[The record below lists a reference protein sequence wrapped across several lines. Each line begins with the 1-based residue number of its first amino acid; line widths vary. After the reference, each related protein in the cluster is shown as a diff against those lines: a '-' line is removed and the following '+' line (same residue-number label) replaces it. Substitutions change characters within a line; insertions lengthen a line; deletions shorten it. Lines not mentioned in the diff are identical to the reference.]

1 MTEKNWYETEADGDR
16 GGWYAPLSDS
26 PAPAPSRKPHSPWK
40 AAALVLGLLLL
51 LVSSCLFF
59 RRDGE
64 GEEPESPDRDFAFQW
79 DFGRDGAPSLP
90 DGDKDGFADS
100 FQDFFQEYYSSVE
113 SAEPCDIPTVEAP
126 EGLSIELRE
135 SREEELSLQE
145 IYRRCSPFI
154 VAVSAYP
161 DESSDLRYSWGTGV
175 VLTRDGYI
183 VTNSHVVEGACRAR
197 VTLQDDREFE
207 ARLVGNDSRS
217 DIAVLKIEANDLTPA
232 EFGRADTLQVGD
244 SVVALGNPLGDS
256 FRCTMTDGIITGIG
270 RDISY
275 HGATLTLLQTN
286 AAINEGNSG
295 GALFNMYGQVVGIT
309 NMKMMSYFSSI
320 EGIGFAI
327 PSSTVKAVVDQL
339 AENGE
344 VRGRPSIGITVG
356 AIPQEAVENY
366 ELPEGLYISAVAEN
380 SDAAAQGIREGDILL
395 SIDGQSVSAT
405 EEVAAIRDTKGVG
418 DSLRF
423 TIWRQGETFE
433 VDVRL
438 MDTNDLY

>member
-1 MTEKNWYETEADGDR
+1 MSNLDR
-16 GGWYAPLSDS
+16 KGGSWYAPLERPRTEKKKRRPKSTWLWIGL
-26 PAPAPSRKPHSPWK
+26 PV
-40 AAALVLGLLLL
+40 LVLLLIVGTSLAFAGTGSTTPGAMPSDWSDYL
-51 LVSSCLFF
+51 ENFYQSSQSDTL
-59 RRDGE
+59 E
-64 GEEPESPDRDFAFQW
+64 
-79 DFGRDGAPSLP
+79 
-90 DGDKDGFADS
+90 
-100 FQDFFQEYYSSVE
+100 
-113 SAEPCDIPTVEAP
+113 T
-126 EGLSIELRE
+126 SIESTVLEQPFTLPRAQPGE
-135 SREEELSLQE
+135 QELSLQE
-145 IYRRCSPFI
+145 LYAACADSI
-154 VAVSAYP
+154 VGITAYP
-161 DESSDLRYSWGTGV
+161 EDQDGYYWGTGV
-175 VLTRDGYI
+175 IADEAGLI
-183 VTNSHVVEGACRAR
+183 VTNAHVIEGCASAE
-197 VTLQDDREFE
+197 VTLYNNESYE
-207 ARLVGNDSRS
+207 ALLVGADAVS
-217 DIAVLKIEANDLTPA
+217 DLALLKIDCSGLPA
-232 EFGRADTLQVGD
+232 ASFGDISSLSVGD
-244 SVVALGNPLGDS
+244 PVAAIGNPLS
-256 FRCTMTDGIITGIG
+256 EEFRSTLTNGIISAIDRGMNYNGHTM
-270 RDISY
+270 S
-275 HGATLTLLQTN
+275 LLQTN

-395 SIDGQSVSAT
+395 AIDGQSVSTT

-418 DSLRF
+418 DSMRF

-438 MDTNDLY
+438 MDTNDIY

>member
-1 MTEKNWYETEADGDR
+1 MSNLDR
-16 GGWYAPLSDS
+16 KGGSWYAPLERPRTEKKKRRPKSTWLWIGL
-26 PAPAPSRKPHSPWK
+26 PV
-40 AAALVLGLLLL
+40 LVLLLIVGTSLAFAGTGSTSPGAMPSDWSDYL
-51 LVSSCLFF
+51 ENFYQSSQSDTL
-59 RRDGE
+59 E
-64 GEEPESPDRDFAFQW
+64 
-79 DFGRDGAPSLP
+79 
-90 DGDKDGFADS
+90 
-100 FQDFFQEYYSSVE
+100 
-113 SAEPCDIPTVEAP
+113 T
-126 EGLSIELRE
+126 SIERTVLE
-135 SREEELSLQE
+135 QPFTLPLAQPGEQELSLQE
-145 IYRRCSPFI
+145 LYAACADSI
-154 VAVSAYP
+154 VGITAYP
-161 DESSDLRYSWGTGV
+161 EDQDGYYWGTGV
-175 VLTRDGYI
+175 IADEAGLI
-183 VTNSHVVEGACRAR
+183 VTNAHVIEGCASAE
-197 VTLQDDREFE
+197 VTLYNNESYE
-207 ARLVGNDSRS
+207 ALLVGADAVS
-217 DIAVLKIEANDLTPA
+217 DLALLKIDCSGLPA
-232 EFGRADTLQVGD
+232 ASFGDISSLSVGD
-244 SVVALGNPLGDS
+244 PVAAIGNPLS
-256 FRCTMTDGIITGIG
+256 EEFRSTLTNGIISAIDRGMDYNGHTM
-270 RDISY
+270 S
-275 HGATLTLLQTN
+275 LLQTN
-286 AAINEGNSG
+286 AAINQGNSG

-395 SIDGQSVSAT
+395 AIEGQSVSTT

-438 MDTNDLY
+438 MDTNDIY

>member
-1 MTEKNWYETEADGDR
+1 MSNLDR
-16 GGWYAPLSDS
+16 KGGSWYAPLERPRTEKKKRRPKSTWLWIGL
-26 PAPAPSRKPHSPWK
+26 PV
-40 AAALVLGLLLL
+40 LVLLLIVGTSLAFAGTGSTSPGAMPSDWSDYL
-51 LVSSCLFF
+51 ENFYQSSQSDTLETGIERTVLEQPFTLPLAQP
-59 RRDGE
+59 GE
-64 GEEPESPDRDFAFQW
+64 Q
-79 DFGRDGAPSLP
+79 
-90 DGDKDGFADS
+90 
-100 FQDFFQEYYSSVE
+100 
-113 SAEPCDIPTVEAP
+113 
-126 EGLSIELRE
+126 
-135 SREEELSLQE
+135 ELSLQE
-145 IYRRCSPFI
+145 LYAACADSI
-154 VAVSAYP
+154 VGITAYP
-161 DESSDLRYSWGTGV
+161 EDQDGYYWGTGV
-175 VLTRDGYI
+175 IADEAGLI
-183 VTNSHVVEGACRAR
+183 VTNAHVIEGCASAE
-197 VTLQDDREFE
+197 VTLYNNESYE
-207 ARLVGNDSRS
+207 ALLVGADAVS
-217 DIAVLKIEANDLTPA
+217 DLALLKIDCSGLPA
-232 EFGRADTLQVGD
+232 ASFGDISSLSVGD
-244 SVVALGNPLGDS
+244 PVAAIGNPLS
-256 FRCTMTDGIITGIG
+256 EEFRSTLTNGIISAIDRGMNYNGHTM
-270 RDISY
+270 S
-275 HGATLTLLQTN
+275 LLQTN

-395 SIDGQSVSAT
+395 AIDGQSVSTT

-438 MDTNDLY
+438 MDTNDIY

>member
-1 MTEKNWYETEADGDR
+1 MSNLDR
-16 GGWYAPLSDS
+16 KGGSWYAPLERPRTEKKKRRPKSTWLWIGL
-26 PAPAPSRKPHSPWK
+26 PV
-40 AAALVLGLLLL
+40 LVLLLIVGTSLAFAGTGSTSPGAMPSDWSDYL
-51 LVSSCLFF
+51 ENFYQSSQSDAL
-59 RRDGE
+59 E
-64 GEEPESPDRDFAFQW
+64 
-79 DFGRDGAPSLP
+79 
-90 DGDKDGFADS
+90 
-100 FQDFFQEYYSSVE
+100 
-113 SAEPCDIPTVEAP
+113 T
-126 EGLSIELRE
+126 SIERTVLE
-135 SREEELSLQE
+135 QPFTLPLAQPGEQELSLQE
-145 IYRRCSPFI
+145 LYAACADSI
-154 VAVSAYP
+154 VGITAYP
-161 DESSDLRYSWGTGV
+161 EDQDGYYWGTGV
-175 VLTRDGYI
+175 IADEAGLI
-183 VTNSHVVEGACRAR
+183 VTNAHVIEGCASAE
-197 VTLQDDREFE
+197 VTLYNNESYE
-207 ARLVGNDSRS
+207 ALLVGADAVS
-217 DIAVLKIEANDLTPA
+217 DLALLKIDCSGLPA
-232 EFGRADTLQVGD
+232 ASFGDISSLSVGD
-244 SVVALGNPLGDS
+244 PVAAIGNPLS
-256 FRCTMTDGIITGIG
+256 EEFRSTLTNGIISAIDRGMNYNGHTM
-270 RDISY
+270 S
-275 HGATLTLLQTN
+275 LLQTN

-395 SIDGQSVSAT
+395 AIDGQSVSTT

-438 MDTNDLY
+438 MDTNDIY

>member
-1 MTEKNWYETEADGDR
+1 MSNLDR
-16 GGWYAPLSDS
+16 KGGSWYAPLERPRTEKKKRRPKSTWLWIGL
-26 PAPAPSRKPHSPWK
+26 PV
-40 AAALVLGLLLL
+40 LVLLLIVGTSLAFAGTGSTSPGAMPSDWSDYL
-51 LVSSCLFF
+51 ENFYQSSQNDTL
-59 RRDGE
+59 E
-64 GEEPESPDRDFAFQW
+64 
-79 DFGRDGAPSLP
+79 
-90 DGDKDGFADS
+90 
-100 FQDFFQEYYSSVE
+100 
-113 SAEPCDIPTVEAP
+113 T
-126 EGLSIELRE
+126 SIERTVLE
-135 SREEELSLQE
+135 QPFTLPLAQPGEQELSLQE
-145 IYRRCSPFI
+145 LYAACADSI
-154 VAVSAYP
+154 VGITAYP
-161 DESSDLRYSWGTGV
+161 EDQDGYYWGTGV
-175 VLTRDGYI
+175 IADEAGLI
-183 VTNSHVVEGACRAR
+183 VTNAHVIEGCASAE
-197 VTLQDDREFE
+197 VTLYNNESYE
-207 ARLVGNDSRS
+207 ALLVGADAVS
-217 DIAVLKIEANDLTPA
+217 DLALLKIDCSGLPA
-232 EFGRADTLQVGD
+232 ASFGDISSLSVGD
-244 SVVALGNPLGDS
+244 PVAAIGNPLS
-256 FRCTMTDGIITGIG
+256 EEFRSTLTNGIISAIDRGMNYNGHTM
-270 RDISY
+270 S
-275 HGATLTLLQTN
+275 LLQTN
-286 AAINEGNSG
+286 AAINQGNSG

-395 SIDGQSVSAT
+395 AIDGQSVSTT

-438 MDTNDLY
+438 MDTNDIY

>member
-1 MTEKNWYETEADGDR
+1 MSNLDR
-16 GGWYAPLSDS
+16 KGGSWYAPLERPRTEKKKRRPKSTWLWIGL
-26 PAPAPSRKPHSPWK
+26 PV
-40 AAALVLGLLLL
+40 LVLLLIVGTSLAFAGTGSTSPGAMPSDWNDYL
-51 LVSSCLFF
+51 EDFYQSSQSDAL
-59 RRDGE
+59 E
-64 GEEPESPDRDFAFQW
+64 
-79 DFGRDGAPSLP
+79 
-90 DGDKDGFADS
+90 
-100 FQDFFQEYYSSVE
+100 
-113 SAEPCDIPTVEAP
+113 T
-126 EGLSIELRE
+126 SIERTVLDQAFTLPLAQPGE
-135 SREEELSLQE
+135 QELSLQE
-145 IYRRCSPFI
+145 LYAACADSI
-154 VAVSAYP
+154 VGITAYP
-161 DESSDLRYSWGTGV
+161 EDQDGYYWGTGV
-175 VLTRDGYI
+175 IADEAGLI
-183 VTNSHVVEGACRAR
+183 VTNAHVIEGCASAE
-197 VTLQDDREFE
+197 VTLYNNESYE
-207 ARLVGNDSRS
+207 ALLVGADAVS
-217 DIAVLKIEANDLTPA
+217 DLALLKIDCSGLPA
-232 EFGRADTLQVGD
+232 ASFGDISSLSVGD
-244 SVVALGNPLGDS
+244 PVAAIGNPLS
-256 FRCTMTDGIITGIG
+256 EEFRSTLTNGIISAIDRGMNYNGHTM
-270 RDISY
+270 S
-275 HGATLTLLQTN
+275 LLQTN

-395 SIDGQSVSAT
+395 AIDGQSVSTT

-438 MDTNDLY
+438 MDTNDIY

>member
-1 MTEKNWYETEADGDR
+1 MSNLDR
-16 GGWYAPLSDS
+16 KGGSWYAPLERPRTEKKKRRPKSTWLWIGL
-26 PAPAPSRKPHSPWK
+26 PV
-40 AAALVLGLLLL
+40 LVLVLIVGTSLAFAGTGSTSPGAMPSDWSDYLENFYQ
-51 LVSSCLFF
+51 SSQSDTL
-59 RRDGE
+59 E
-64 GEEPESPDRDFAFQW
+64 
-79 DFGRDGAPSLP
+79 
-90 DGDKDGFADS
+90 
-100 FQDFFQEYYSSVE
+100 
-113 SAEPCDIPTVEAP
+113 T
-126 EGLSIELRE
+126 SIERTVLE
-135 SREEELSLQE
+135 QPFTLPLAQPGEQELSLQE
-145 IYRRCSPFI
+145 LYAACADSI
-154 VAVSAYP
+154 VGITAYP
-161 DESSDLRYSWGTGV
+161 EDQDGYYWGTGV
-175 VLTRDGYI
+175 IADEAGLI
-183 VTNSHVVEGACRAR
+183 VTNAHVIEGCASAE
-197 VTLQDDREFE
+197 VTLYNNESYE
-207 ARLVGNDSRS
+207 ALLVGADAVS
-217 DIAVLKIEANDLTPA
+217 DLALLKIDCSGLPA
-232 EFGRADTLQVGD
+232 ASFGDISSLSVGD
-244 SVVALGNPLGDS
+244 PVAAIGNPLS
-256 FRCTMTDGIITGIG
+256 EEFRSTLTNGIISAIDRGMNYNGHTM
-270 RDISY
+270 S
-275 HGATLTLLQTN
+275 LLQTN

-395 SIDGQSVSAT
+395 AIDGQSVSTT

-438 MDTNDLY
+438 MDTNDIY

>member
-1 MTEKNWYETEADGDR
+1 MSNLDR
-16 GGWYAPLSDS
+16 KGGSWYAPLERPRTEKKKRRPKSIWLWIGL
-26 PAPAPSRKPHSPWK
+26 PV
-40 AAALVLGLLLL
+40 LVLLLIVGTSLAFAGTGSTTPGAMPSDWSDYL
-51 LVSSCLFF
+51 ENFYQSSQSDTL
-59 RRDGE
+59 E
-64 GEEPESPDRDFAFQW
+64 
-79 DFGRDGAPSLP
+79 
-90 DGDKDGFADS
+90 
-100 FQDFFQEYYSSVE
+100 
-113 SAEPCDIPTVEAP
+113 T
-126 EGLSIELRE
+126 SIERTVLDQAFTLPLAQPGE
-135 SREEELSLQE
+135 QELSLQE
-145 IYRRCSPFI
+145 LYAACADSI
-154 VAVSAYP
+154 VGITAYP
-161 DESSDLRYSWGTGV
+161 EDQDGYYWGTGV
-175 VLTRDGYI
+175 IADEAGLI
-183 VTNSHVVEGACRAR
+183 VTNAHVIEGCASAE
-197 VTLQDDREFE
+197 VTLYNNESYE
-207 ARLVGNDSRS
+207 ALLVGADAVS
-217 DIAVLKIEANDLTPA
+217 DLALLKIDCSGLPA
-232 EFGRADTLQVGD
+232 ASFGDISSLSVGD
-244 SVVALGNPLGDS
+244 PVAAIGNPLS
-256 FRCTMTDGIITGIG
+256 EEFRSTLTNGIISAIDRGMNYNGHTM
-270 RDISY
+270 S
-275 HGATLTLLQTN
+275 LLQTN

-395 SIDGQSVSAT
+395 AIDGQSVSTT

-438 MDTNDLY
+438 MDTNDIY

>member
-1 MTEKNWYETEADGDR
+1 MSNLDR
-16 GGWYAPLSDS
+16 NGGGWYAPLERPKTEKKKKRSF
-26 PAPAPSRKPHSPWK
+26 KSPWLWIGLPV
-40 AAALVLGLLLL
+40 LVLLLIVGTSLAFAGTGSTAPGAMPKDWNDYL
-51 LVSSCLFF
+51 EDFYQSSQSDALETSIERTVLEQPF
-59 RRDGE
+59 
-64 GEEPESPDRDFAFQW
+64 
-79 DFGRDGAPSLP
+79 SL
-90 DGDKDGFADS
+90 S
-100 FQDFFQEYYSSVE
+100 L
-113 SAEPCDIPTVEAP
+113 AEPGEQ
-126 EGLSIELRE
+126 
-135 SREEELSLQE
+135 ELSLQE
-145 IYRRCSPFI
+145 LYAACADSI
-154 VAVSAYP
+154 VGITAYP
-161 DESSDLRYSWGTGV
+161 EDQNGYYWGTGV
-175 VLTRDGYI
+175 IAGENGLI
-183 VTNSHVVEGACRAR
+183 ITNAHVIEGCASAE
-197 VTLQDDREFE
+197 VTLYNNESYE
-207 ARLVGNDSRS
+207 ALLVGADAVS
-217 DIAVLKIEANDLTPA
+217 DLALLKIDCTGLPA
-232 EFGRADTLQVGD
+232 ASFGDISSLSVGD
-244 SVVALGNPLGDS
+244 PVAAIGNPLS
-256 FRCTMTDGIITGIG
+256 EEFRSTLTNGIISAIDRGMNYNGHTM
-270 RDISY
+270 S
-275 HGATLTLLQTN
+275 LLQTN
-286 AAINEGNSG
+286 AAINQGNSG

-395 SIDGQSVSAT
+395 AIDGQSVSTT

-438 MDTNDLY
+438 MDTNDIY

>member
-1 MTEKNWYETEADGDR
+1 MSNLDR
-16 GGWYAPLSDS
+16 KGGSWYAPLERPRTEKKKRRPKSTWLWIGL
-26 PAPAPSRKPHSPWK
+26 PV
-40 AAALVLGLLLL
+40 LVLLLIVGTSLAFAGTGSTSPGAMPSDWSDYL
-51 LVSSCLFF
+51 ENFYQSSQSDAL
-59 RRDGE
+59 E
-64 GEEPESPDRDFAFQW
+64 
-79 DFGRDGAPSLP
+79 
-90 DGDKDGFADS
+90 
-100 FQDFFQEYYSSVE
+100 
-113 SAEPCDIPTVEAP
+113 T
-126 EGLSIELRE
+126 SIERTVLE
-135 SREEELSLQE
+135 QPFTLPLAQPGEQELSLQE
-145 IYRRCSPFI
+145 LYAACADSI
-154 VAVSAYP
+154 VGITAYP
-161 DESSDLRYSWGTGV
+161 EDQDGYFWGTGV
-175 VLTRDGYI
+175 IADEAGLI
-183 VTNSHVVEGACRAR
+183 VTNAHVIEGCASAE
-197 VTLQDDREFE
+197 VTLYNNESYE
-207 ARLVGNDSRS
+207 ALLVGADAVS
-217 DIAVLKIEANDLTPA
+217 DLALLKIDCSGLPA
-232 EFGRADTLQVGD
+232 ASFGDISSLSVGD
-244 SVVALGNPLGDS
+244 PVAAIGNPLS
-256 FRCTMTDGIITGIG
+256 EEFRSTLTNGIISAIDRGMNYNGHTM
-270 RDISY
+270 S
-275 HGATLTLLQTN
+275 LLQTN
-286 AAINEGNSG
+286 AAINQGNSG

-395 SIDGQSVSAT
+395 AIDGQSVSTT

-438 MDTNDLY
+438 MDTNDIY

>member
-1 MTEKNWYETEADGDR
+1 MSNLDR
-16 GGWYAPLSDS
+16 KGGSWYAPLERPRTEKKKRRPKSTWLWIGL
-26 PAPAPSRKPHSPWK
+26 PV
-40 AAALVLGLLLL
+40 LVLLLIVGTSLAFAGTGSTSPGAMPKDWNDYL
-51 LVSSCLFF
+51 ENFYQSSQSDAL
-59 RRDGE
+59 E
-64 GEEPESPDRDFAFQW
+64 
-79 DFGRDGAPSLP
+79 
-90 DGDKDGFADS
+90 
-100 FQDFFQEYYSSVE
+100 
-113 SAEPCDIPTVEAP
+113 T
-126 EGLSIELRE
+126 SIERTVLE
-135 SREEELSLQE
+135 QPFTLPLAQPGEQELSLQE
-145 IYRRCSPFI
+145 LYAACADSI
-154 VAVSAYP
+154 VGITAYP
-161 DESSDLRYSWGTGV
+161 EDQDGYYWGTGV
-175 VLTRDGYI
+175 IADEAGLI
-183 VTNSHVVEGACRAR
+183 VTNAHVIEGCASAE
-197 VTLQDDREFE
+197 VTLYNNESYE
-207 ARLVGNDSRS
+207 ALLVGADAVS
-217 DIAVLKIEANDLTPA
+217 DLALLKIDCSGLPA
-232 EFGRADTLQVGD
+232 ASFGDISSLSVGD
-244 SVVALGNPLGDS
+244 PVAAIGNPLS
-256 FRCTMTDGIITGIG
+256 EEFRSTLTNGIISAIDRGMNYNGHTM
-270 RDISY
+270 S
-275 HGATLTLLQTN
+275 LLQTN

-395 SIDGQSVSAT
+395 AIDGQSVSTT

-438 MDTNDLY
+438 MDTNDIY

>member
-1 MTEKNWYETEADGDR
+1 MSNLDR
-16 GGWYAPLSDS
+16 KGGSWYAPLERPRTEKKKRRPKSTWLWIGL
-26 PAPAPSRKPHSPWK
+26 PV
-40 AAALVLGLLLL
+40 LVLLLIVGTSLAFAGTGSTSPGAMPSDWNDYL
-51 LVSSCLFF
+51 EDFYQSSQSDAL
-59 RRDGE
+59 E
-64 GEEPESPDRDFAFQW
+64 
-79 DFGRDGAPSLP
+79 
-90 DGDKDGFADS
+90 
-100 FQDFFQEYYSSVE
+100 
-113 SAEPCDIPTVEAP
+113 T
-126 EGLSIELRE
+126 SIERTVLDQAFTLPLVQPGE
-135 SREEELSLQE
+135 QELSLQE
-145 IYRRCSPFI
+145 LYAACADSI
-154 VAVSAYP
+154 VGITAYP
-161 DESSDLRYSWGTGV
+161 EDQDGYYWGTGV
-175 VLTRDGYI
+175 IADEAGLI
-183 VTNSHVVEGACRAR
+183 VTNAHVIEGCASAE
-197 VTLQDDREFE
+197 VTLYNNESYE
-207 ARLVGNDSRS
+207 ALLVGADAVS
-217 DIAVLKIEANDLTPA
+217 DLALLKIDCSGLPA
-232 EFGRADTLQVGD
+232 ASFGDISSLSVGD
-244 SVVALGNPLGDS
+244 PVAAIGNPLS
-256 FRCTMTDGIITGIG
+256 EEFRSTLTNGIISAIDRGMNYNGHTM
-270 RDISY
+270 S
-275 HGATLTLLQTN
+275 LLQTN

-366 ELPEGLYISAVAEN
+366 ELPEGLYISAVAED

-395 SIDGQSVSAT
+395 AIDGQSVSTT

-438 MDTNDLY
+438 MDTNDIY

>member
-1 MTEKNWYETEADGDR
+1 MSNLDR
-16 GGWYAPLSDS
+16 KGGSWYAPLERPRTEKKKRRPKSIWLWIGL
-26 PAPAPSRKPHSPWK
+26 PV
-40 AAALVLGLLLL
+40 LVLLLIVGTSLAFAGTGSTTPGAMPSDWSDYL
-51 LVSSCLFF
+51 ENFYQSSQSDTL
-59 RRDGE
+59 E
-64 GEEPESPDRDFAFQW
+64 
-79 DFGRDGAPSLP
+79 
-90 DGDKDGFADS
+90 
-100 FQDFFQEYYSSVE
+100 
-113 SAEPCDIPTVEAP
+113 T
-126 EGLSIELRE
+126 SIERTVLE
-135 SREEELSLQE
+135 QPFTLPLAQPGEQELSLQE
-145 IYRRCSPFI
+145 LYAACADSI
-154 VAVSAYP
+154 VGITAYP
-161 DESSDLRYSWGTGV
+161 EDQDGYYWGTGV
-175 VLTRDGYI
+175 IADEAGLI
-183 VTNSHVVEGACRAR
+183 VTNAHVIEGCASAE
-197 VTLQDDREFE
+197 VTLYNNESYE
-207 ARLVGNDSRS
+207 ALLVGADAVS
-217 DIAVLKIEANDLTPA
+217 DLALLKIDCSGLPA
-232 EFGRADTLQVGD
+232 ASFGDISSLSVGD
-244 SVVALGNPLGDS
+244 PVAAIGNPLS
-256 FRCTMTDGIITGIG
+256 EEFRSTLTNGIISAIDRGMNYNGHTM
-270 RDISY
+270 S
-275 HGATLTLLQTN
+275 LLQTN

-395 SIDGQSVSAT
+395 AIDGQSVSTT

-438 MDTNDLY
+438 MDTNDIY